1 MTTPDVLEREVK
13 TAPVPRHVAVI
24 MDGNGRWAEERGLPR
39 LAGHQEG
46 AESVRAVTR
55 TARRIGCE
63 ALTLY
68 AFSAQNWA
76 RPADEVE
83 GLMDLLR
90 DYLLGER
97 DELLDNDVRLEA
109 VGDLERLPERV
120 QAPLSRLREE
130 TAGCRAMVLTLC
142 LSYGG
147 REELVAM
154 ARTLVADAL
163 SSGLKPEAVDAEALS
178 ARLWT
183 GALPDPDLVIRTSGE
198 QRISNFLLWGCA
210 YSELV
215 FVPTPW
221 PAFREAAFLEA
232 VRAYQQR
239 ERRFGK
245 TGAQTRGPDGL

>member
-1 MTTPDVLEREVK
+1 MDAPIARLESEVK
-13 TAPVPRHVAVI
+13 ALEVPRHVAVI

-39 LAGHQEG
+39 LAGHREG

-55 TARRIGCE
+55 TARRIGCD

-68 AFSAQNWA
+68 AFSAQNWD
-76 RPADEVE
+76 RPPDEVS

-90 DYLLGER
+90 DYLLEER
-97 DELLDNDVRLEA
+97 DELLDNDIRLA
-109 VGDLERLPERV
+109 AAGDTDRLPERV
-120 QAPLSRLREE
+120 RQPLDALISE
-130 TAGCRAMVLTLC
+130 TAGCRSMVLTLC

-154 ARTLVADAL
+154 ARRLAEDVAAGAL
-163 SSGLKPEAVDAEALS
+163 AAGDVDAEAVA

-183 GALPDPDLVIRTSGE
+183 GSLPDPDLLIRTSGE

-215 FVPTPW
+215 FVDRPW
-221 PAFREAAFLEA
+221 PEFREAAFLEA
-232 VRAYQQR
+232 VRAYQKR
-239 ERRFGK
+239 ERRFGR
-245 TGAQTRGPDGL
+245 TAAQARNGS